1 MAFFNSIYKAL
12 TGRDVEALLQKLSER
27 EAEISKLQTQIESQ
41 TATIESQAATIK
53 YQKAILESQ
62 DSTITSHTAT
72 ITAQSDKIEKLNK
85 NLKESSDNLDSVK
98 EQLDEE
104 HTSNKTLTLKV
115 SHFQSRISKLK
126 KDLEDE
132 QTSKSAVEER
142 LNETQVELSNANKQI
157 SEYSLQIE
165 TTQNSLKEIEDKFVQ
180 QTNLLQQEKEKYA
193 TAEQLL
199 SKAESDS
206 KELNSE
212 LSNTKEKI
220 SELTAQLQQ
229 TQNENEEARTE
240 NISLRKQLQELSE
253 KIVLQEN
260 EKDKIETADDKAHE
274 TTDKDIDTEEDDEDA
289 EDEIAED
296 VNEIETEED
305 EEEEKQEEETAEYEI
320 DWDNKELETL
330 DVEQDNILSDST
342 LSITKV
348 WDVRNKKE
356 IDAKQF
362 FSLPEGEIMSMRREL
377 QLAITTDNPYWVCPV
392 CGQMIKISGKRT
404 ARGKALFFSHLHDS
418 EDCPIKTNTGLTK
431 RMIEARKYALVQESE
446 RHHRLKTSIANFLE
460 ETNSKSKGVSDV
472 QIEKRVTT
480 DLPFMNWRCP
490 DVQAMY
496 HGMHLVF
503 ELQLSTTF
511 ISTIVERDLFYR
523 LNNYFII
530 WVFNFEENKEYMDLT
545 NLMCKDIYYANKRN
559 IFVFDK
565 DAQAESLRR
574 KELVLK
580 CNWLDADNTWH
591 YGPTDGDGNGIF
603 IAIDQLNFDTKNN
616 KPYYYDAE
624 KEYFLQNKDVL
635 LLRAKQE
642 LDLKAILEGLERR
655 EQQKKERKAL
665 REAKKEIE
673 KLSIVVAN
681 DKTTNEESFQNTIAS
696 TQEGNKSQV
705 TINANGHEY
714 VDLGL
719 PSGTLW
725 ATCNVG
731 ATKPEEY
738 GDYFA
743 WGEVQPKEEYSWE
756 TYKWCNGSYN
766 KLTKYCNDIRGNIIV
781 LDPEDDV
788 AHVNWGGDW
797 RMPTNGEQYELYKN
811 CIWIWINQNG
821 VEGHKVTSKI
831 NGNSIFLPAAGY
843 RNYSDLNDA
852 GSYGCYWDSSL
863 YSGNSYYAYE
873 LYFDSSKVGWIGYNR
888 YYGRSVRPVLR
899 VEFTLRFVPNGGQG
913 EMPIVVKP
921 FNQAFTLPTCTIKR
935 DGYEFIGWN
944 TQPDGT
950 GEKYEDGDTIYLSTN
965 TALYAQWKE
974 IPTKENMHNGHEYV
988 DLGLPSGTL
997 WATCNVGANSP
1008 EEYGDY
1014 FAWGEVEPS
1023 GDKYKEYKWF
1033 DDEERVIKYC
1043 NDKVS
1048 RYVDRIKELEFLDD
1062 AANFNWGGKWCMP
1075 NKKEFEELLECCIWN
1090 EVNKNGI
1097 NGFEVIS
1104 KTNGKSIFFIRR
1116 DYWSASVSLN
1126 NEYTAYEL
1134 LLCSRRV
1141 HLYSAERVS
1150 RNAIRPIMRNEYTL
1164 SFDANGGEGDM
1175 LPIVKEPNEFFR
1187 IPISAFNRFGF
1198 LFVGW
1203 NTKSNGTGITYLEEQ
1218 EFNLSMNVE
1227 LYAQWEEDTNIPNVH
1242 NGHEYVDLGLPSGTL
1257 WATCNIGA
1265 TKPEENGD
1273 YFTWGSIY
1281 PTRKQIK
1288 RYKRIMP
1295 TSSLGCYF
1303 YGYCVDPMYGK
1314 VDNKTSL
1321 DLCDDAAFRWWGGT
1335 WSTPSALEQKELY
1348 NNCLWEREVID
1359 GCIGYKAISIINGNS
1374 IFFPAAGFYDE
1385 DKRWYADGLR
1395 GEYWS
1400 KSICLER
1407 CKNAIFMT
1415 VCSRPS
1421 LANDK
1426 GNRCESRT
1434 IRPIM
1439 HIGLTLKFDS
1449 NGGQG
1454 EMISYTRLKNH
1465 IFRLPFNEF
1474 IMKECVFIEWNT
1486 NIDGSGDKYLEGQDI
1501 CLTENIT
1508 LYAQWKK
1515 IY

>member
-1 MAFFNSIYKAL
+1 MAFLNSIYKAL
-12 TGRDVEALLQKLSER
+12 TGKDVEALLQKLSER

-41 TATIESQAATIK
+41 TATIESQAATIN

-85 NLKESSDNLDSVK
+85 NLKESSENLDSVK

-132 QTSKSAVEER
+132 QTSKSEVEER

-229 TQNENEEARTE
+229 TQNEKEEARTE

-305 EEEEKQEEETAEYEI
+305 EEEEKQEDETTEFEI
-320 DWDNKELETL
+320 DWDNVELEIT
-330 DVEQDNILSDST
+330 DVEQDTILTDST

-362 FSLPEGEIMSMRREL
+362 FSLPEGEIMTMRREL
-377 QLAITTDNPYWVCPV
+377 QLAITTDTPYWVCPV
-392 CGQMIKISGKRT
+392 CGQMVKISGKRT

-460 ETNSKSKGVSDV
+460 ETNRKNKGVSDV

-496 HGMHLVF
+496 NGMHLVF

-565 DAQAESLRR
+565 DSQTESFKR

-580 CNWLDADNTWH
+580 CNWLNADNTWQ
-591 YGPTDGDGNGIF
+591 YGPNDGDRNGIF
-603 IAIDQLNFDTKNN
+603 ITLDQLKFDTKSN

-624 KEYFLQNKDVL
+624 KEYFLKYQDKLVL
-635 LLRAKQE
+635 REKQE
-642 LDLKAILEGLERR
+642 LDLQTVLEGLERR

-673 KLSIVVAN
+673 KESIVVEN
-681 DKTTNEESFQNTIAS
+681 DKTTNEESLQNTIAS
-696 TQEGNKSQV
+696 TKEGNKSQV

-743 WGEVQPKEEYSWE
+743 WGEVKPKDEYSRE
-756 TYKWCNGSYN
+756 TYKWCDRKYDTL
-766 KLTKYCNDIRGNIIV
+766 KKYCRKSWYGRVDGKVV
-781 LDPEDDV
+781 LEPKDDV
-788 AHVNWGGDW
+788 ARVRWGGEW
-797 RMPTNGEQYELYKN
+797 RMPSSEEQNELKVN
-811 CIWIWINQNG
+811 CIWEWVNQNG
-821 VEGHKVTSKI
+821 VGGYKVISKT
-831 NGNSIFLPAAGY
+831 NGKSIFLPTTGF
-843 RNYSDLNDA
+843 RDDLGLNDA
-852 GSYGCYWDSSL
+852 GSNGSYWSSSL
-863 YSGNSYYAYE
+863 YTNNSNFASY
-873 LYFDSSKVGWIGYNR
+873 LSFDSSNVDSDEELR
-888 YYGRSVRPVLR
+888 YYGQSVRPVLR
-899 VEFTLRFVPNGGQG
+899 VEFTLSFVPNGGQG
-913 EMPIVVKP
+913 EMPAVVKP
-921 FNQAFTLPTCTIKR
+921 LKQAFTLPTCTFIR
-935 DGYEFIGWN
+935 DGYEF
-944 TQPDGT
+944 
-950 GEKYEDGDTIYLSTN
+950 L
-965 TALYAQWKE
+965 
-974 IPTKENMHNGHEYV
+974 
-988 DLGLPSGTL
+988 
-997 WATCNVGANSP
+997 
-1008 EEYGDY
+1008 
-1014 FAWGEVEPS
+1014 
-1023 GDKYKEYKWF
+1023 
-1033 DDEERVIKYC
+1033 
-1043 NDKVS
+1043 
-1048 RYVDRIKELEFLDD
+1048 
-1062 AANFNWGGKWCMP
+1062 
-1075 NKKEFEELLECCIWN
+1075 
-1090 EVNKNGI
+1090 
-1097 NGFEVIS
+1097 
-1104 KTNGKSIFFIRR
+1104 
-1116 DYWSASVSLN
+1116 
-1126 NEYTAYEL
+1126 
-1134 LLCSRRV
+1134 
-1141 HLYSAERVS
+1141 
-1150 RNAIRPIMRNEYTL
+1150 
-1164 SFDANGGEGDM
+1164 
-1175 LPIVKEPNEFFR
+1175 
-1187 IPISAFNRFGF
+1187 
-1198 LFVGW
+1198 GW
-1203 NTKSNGTGITYLEEQ
+1203 NTKSDGTGEIYVVNEE
-1218 EFNLSMNVE
+1218 
-1227 LYAQWEEDTNIPNVH
+1227 
-1242 NGHEYVDLGLPSGTL
+1242 
-1257 WATCNIGA
+1257 
-1265 TKPEENGD
+1265 
-1273 YFTWGSIY
+1273 
-1281 PTRKQIK
+1281 IK
-1288 RYKRIMP
+1288 
-1295 TSSLGCYF
+1295 
-1303 YGYCVDPMYGK
+1303 
-1314 VDNKTSL
+1314 L
-1321 DLCDDAAFRWWGGT
+1321 D
-1335 WSTPSALEQKELY
+1335 K
-1348 NNCLWEREVID
+1348 
-1359 GCIGYKAISIINGNS
+1359 
-1374 IFFPAAGFYDE
+1374 
-1385 DKRWYADGLR
+1385 
-1395 GEYWS
+1395 
-1400 KSICLER
+1400 
-1407 CKNAIFMT
+1407 
-1415 VCSRPS
+1415 
-1421 LANDK
+1421 
-1426 GNRCESRT
+1426 
-1434 IRPIM
+1434 
-1439 HIGLTLKFDS
+1439 
-1449 NGGQG
+1449 
-1454 EMISYTRLKNH
+1454 
-1465 IFRLPFNEF
+1465 
-1474 IMKECVFIEWNT
+1474 
-1486 NIDGSGDKYLEGQDI
+1486 
-1501 CLTENIT
+1501 NIT
-1508 LYAQWKK
+1508 LYAIWKK
-1515 IY
+1515 LS

>member
-1 MAFFNSIYKAL
+1 MAFLNSIYKAL
-12 TGRDVEALLQKLSER
+12 TGRDVETLLQKLSER

-85 NLKESSDNLDSVK
+85 NLKESSENLDSVK

-142 LNETQVELSNANKQI
+142 LNETQLELSNANKQI

-180 QTNLLQQEKEKYA
+180 QTNLLQQEKEKSA
-193 TAEQLL
+193 NAEQLL

-206 KELNSE
+206 RELNSE
-212 LSNTKEKI
+212 LSAANEQI

-229 TQNENEEARTE
+229 TQNEKEEARTE

-289 EDEIAED
+289 EEEIAED

-305 EEEEKQEEETAEYEI
+305 EEEEKQEEKQEEETAEYEI

-377 QLAITTDNPYWVCPV
+377 LLAITTDTPYWVCPV
-392 CGQMIKISGKRT
+392 CGQMVKISGKRT

-460 ETNSKSKGVSDV
+460 ETNSKNKGVSDV

-496 HGMHLVF
+496 NGMHLVF

-559 IFVFDK
+559 IFVFDR
-565 DAQAESLRR
+565 DAQTESFKR

-580 CNWLDADNTWH
+580 CNWLNADNTWQ
-591 YGPTDGDGNGIF
+591 YEPNDGDRNGIF
-603 IAIDQLNFDTKNN
+603 ITLDQLKFDTKSN

-624 KEYFLQNKDVL
+624 NEYFLKYQDKLVL
-635 LLRAKQE
+635 REKQE
-642 LDLKAILEGLERR
+642 LDLQTVLEGLERR
-655 EQQKKERKAL
+655 EQQKKERKEL
-665 REAKKEIE
+665 RGAKKSEVKVNLE
-673 KLSIVVAN
+673 NVADVVAD
-681 DKTTNEESFQNTIAS
+681 DKVVLPDAVNAEPEEKKTL
-696 TQEGNKSQV
+696 GK
-705 TINANGHEY
+705 INANGHEY

-731 ATKPEEY
+731 ATKPEES
-738 GDYFA
+738 GDDFA
-743 WGEVQPKEEYSWE
+743 WGEVESKSEYSRE
-756 TYKWCNGSYN
+756 NYKWCDGQFYQ
-766 KLTKYCNDIRGNIIV
+766 LTKYCNDSIYGKVDNKTI
-781 LDPEDDV
+781 LELCDDV
-788 AHVNWGGDW
+788 ANVKWGGTW
-797 RMPTNGEQYELYKN
+797 RMPTNEEQWELINDSYTT
-811 CIWIWINQNG
+811 WTWINKYRVRG
-821 VEGHKVTSKI
+821 YKVTSKV
-831 NGNSIFLPAAGY
+831 NGNSIFLPAAG
-843 RNYSDLNDA
+843 SD
-852 GSYGCYWDSSL
+852 GYYWSSSL
-863 YSGNSYYAYE
+863 SNSYYAFS
-873 LYFDSSKVGWIGYNR
+873 LIFGLDSVHSYCSIYRCGGQ
-888 YYGRSVRPVLR
+888 SVRPVLR
-899 VEFTLRFVPNGGQG
+899 VEFTLSFVPNGGQG
-913 EMPIVVKP
+913 EMPAVVKP
-921 FNQAFTLPTCTIKR
+921 FKQAFTLPTCTFSR

-997 WATCNVGANSP
+997 WATCNVGATKP

-1014 FAWGEVEPS
+1014 FAWGEVEPRRQFLS
-1023 GDKYKEYKWF
+1023 KKYKWLKRKDIGF
-1033 DDEERVIKYC
+1033 TKYC
-1043 NDKVS
+1043 NGTSFGVIDNKINL
-1048 RYVDRIKELEFLDD
+1048 DIEDD
-1062 AANFNWGGKWCMP
+1062 AAYVNWGGDWRIP
-1075 NKKEFEELLECCIWN
+1075 INTELEELRTNCTWTWKTQKGVN
-1090 EVNKNGI
+1090 GYEVS
-1097 NGFEVIS
+1097 S
-1104 KTNGKSIFFIRR
+1104 KTNSNRIF
-1116 DYWSASVSLN
+1116 L
-1126 NEYTAYEL
+1126 
-1134 LLCSRRV
+1134 
-1141 HLYSAERVS
+1141 
-1150 RNAIRPIMRNEYTL
+1150 
-1164 SFDANGGEGDM
+1164 
-1175 LPIVKEPNEFFR
+1175 
-1187 IPISAFNRFGF
+1187 
-1198 LFVGW
+1198 
-1203 NTKSNGTGITYLEEQ
+1203 
-1218 EFNLSMNVE
+1218 
-1227 LYAQWEEDTNIPNVH
+1227 
-1242 NGHEYVDLGLPSGTL
+1242 
-1257 WATCNIGA
+1257 
-1265 TKPEENGD
+1265 
-1273 YFTWGSIY
+1273 
-1281 PTRKQIK
+1281 
-1288 RYKRIMP
+1288 
-1295 TSSLGCYF
+1295 
-1303 YGYCVDPMYGK
+1303 
-1314 VDNKTSL
+1314 
-1321 DLCDDAAFRWWGGT
+1321 
-1335 WSTPSALEQKELY
+1335 
-1348 NNCLWEREVID
+1348 
-1359 GCIGYKAISIINGNS
+1359 
-1374 IFFPAAGFYDE
+1374 PAAGFRYG
-1385 DKRWYADGLR
+1385 KKLNNADSDGY
-1395 GEYWS
+1395 YWS
-1400 KSICLER
+1400 CLLYTD
-1407 CKNAIFMT
+1407 NSNSAYDLIFEKGKIRSDYHYRRYYGQS
-1415 VCSRPS
+1415 VRPV
-1421 LANDK
+1421 L
-1426 GNRCESRT
+1426 RVEF
-1434 IRPIM
+1434 
-1439 HIGLTLKFDS
+1439 TLSFVP

-1454 EMISYTRLKNH
+1454 EMPAVVKPFKQAFT
-1465 IFRLPFNEF
+1465 LPTCTFQRDGYEF
-1474 IMKECVFIEWNT
+1474 LGWNT
-1486 NIDGSGDKYLEGQDI
+1486 LPDGIGEKYEAGDTISLSAN
-1501 CLTENIT
+1501 TT
-1508 LYAQWKK
+1508 LYAQWKEISTK
-1515 IY
+1515 ENMHNKEYV

>member
-1 MAFFNSIYKAL
+1 MAFLNSIYKAL
-12 TGRDVEALLQKLSER
+12 TGRDVETLLQKLSER

-85 NLKESSDNLDSVK
+85 NLKESSENLDSVK

-165 TTQNSLKEIEDKFVQ
+165 TTQNSLKAIEDKFVQ

-229 TQNENEEARTE
+229 TQNEKEEARTE

-342 LSITKV
+342 LSIAKV

-362 FSLPEGEIMSMRREL
+362 FSLPEGEIISMRREL
-377 QLAITTDNPYWVCPV
+377 QLAITTDTPYWVCPA
-392 CGQMIKISGKRT
+392 CGQMVKISGKRT

-446 RHHRLKTSIANFLE
+446 RHHRLKTIIANFLE
-460 ETNSKSKGVSDV
+460 ETNSKNKGVSDV

-480 DLPFMNWRCP
+480 NLPFMNWRCP

-496 HGMHLVF
+496 NGMHLVF

-559 IFVFDK
+559 IFVFDR
-565 DAQAESLRR
+565 DAQAESFKQ

-580 CNWLDADNTWH
+580 CNWLNADNTWQ
-591 YGPTDGDGNGIF
+591 YGPNDGDRNGIF
-603 IAIDQLNFDTKNN
+603 ITLDQLKFDTKNN

-624 KEYFLQNKDVL
+624 KEYL
-635 LLRAKQE
+635 LKHQDKLVIREKQE
-642 LDLKAILEGLERR
+642 LDLQAVLEGLERR
-655 EQQKKERKAL
+655 EQQKRERKEL
-665 REAKKEIE
+665 REAKKAEAKE
-673 KLSIVVAN
+673 NLETVVDVVAE
-681 DKTTNEESFQNTIAS
+681 DKVVLPDAVNAESEEKKTL
-696 TQEGNKSQV
+696 GK
-705 TINANGHEY
+705 INANGHEYVDLRLPSGTLWATCNVGATKPEEYGDYFAWGEVEPKDEYSLDNYKWNDRILDKLTKYCTSSSDDTVDNKTTLDLSDDAAYVNWGTSWRMPTTDEMGELINYCSWIETTQNGVRGCKVTSITNGNSIFLPDAGVRSGSILHSAGVFGGYWSSCLVSSESLNAYNLELDVYVDWRECSRRSGLSVRPVLSQHLYTITFNANGGLGSMPSKAVSAGASISLPANTFTRSGYVFVGWNTSFSGTGTSYTNGQSITPSGHITLYAQWKKIENSQGQVSGSHQDHDY

-743 WGEVQPKEEYSWE
+743 WGEVEPKGKHSWVNSWEEVEPEDEYSWE
-756 TYKWCNGSYN
+756 
-766 KLTKYCNDIRGNIIV
+766 
-781 LDPEDDV
+781 
-788 AHVNWGGDW
+788 
-797 RMPTNGEQYELYKN
+797 
-811 CIWIWINQNG
+811 
-821 VEGHKVTSKI
+821 
-831 NGNSIFLPAAGY
+831 NS
-843 RNYSDLNDA
+843 
-852 GSYGCYWDSSL
+852 
-863 YSGNSYYAYE
+863 
-873 LYFDSSKVGWIGYNR
+873 
-888 YYGRSVRPVLR
+888 
-899 VEFTLRFVPNGGQG
+899 
-913 EMPIVVKP
+913 
-921 FNQAFTLPTCTIKR
+921 
-935 DGYEFIGWN
+935 
-944 TQPDGT
+944 
-950 GEKYEDGDTIYLSTN
+950 
-965 TALYAQWKE
+965 
-974 IPTKENMHNGHEYV
+974 
-988 DLGLPSGTL
+988 
-997 WATCNVGANSP
+997 

-1014 FAWGEVEPS
+1014 FAWGEVEPKGEYS
-1023 GDKYKEYKWF
+1023 WENYKWCKGT
-1033 DDEERVIKYC
+1033 EETLTKY
-1043 NDKVS
+1043 S
-1048 RYVDRIKELEFLDD
+1048 
-1062 AANFNWGGKWCMP
+1062 
-1075 NKKEFEELLECCIWN
+1075 
-1090 EVNKNGI
+1090 
-1097 NGFEVIS
+1097 
-1104 KTNGKSIFFIRR
+1104 
-1116 DYWSASVSLN
+1116 
-1126 NEYTAYEL
+1126 
-1134 LLCSRRV
+1134 
-1141 HLYSAERVS
+1141 
-1150 RNAIRPIMRNEYTL
+1150 
-1164 SFDANGGEGDM
+1164 
-1175 LPIVKEPNEFFR
+1175 
-1187 IPISAFNRFGF
+1187 
-1198 LFVGW
+1198 
-1203 NTKSNGTGITYLEEQ
+1203 
-1218 EFNLSMNVE
+1218 
-1227 LYAQWEEDTNIPNVH
+1227 
-1242 NGHEYVDLGLPSGTL
+1242 
-1257 WATCNIGA
+1257 
-1265 TKPEENGD
+1265 
-1273 YFTWGSIY
+1273 
-1281 PTRKQIK
+1281 
-1288 RYKRIMP
+1288 
-1295 TSSLGCYF
+1295 TSSYF
-1303 YGYCVDPMYGK
+1303 GT
-1314 VDNKTSL
+1314 VDNKTTL
-1321 DLCDDAAFRWWGGT
+1321 DLSDDAAYVNWGSSWRMPTIAELDELRNRNYTT
-1335 WSTPSALEQKELY
+1335 WNWTTQNGVK
-1348 NNCLWEREVID
+1348 
-1359 GCIGYKAISIINGNS
+1359 GYKVTSKANGNS
-1374 IFFPAAGFYDE
+1374 IFLPAAG
-1385 DKRWYADGLR
+1385 KRYGSCLFEPGAYGD
-1395 GEYWS
+1395 YWS
-1400 KSICLER
+1400 SCLDSGRSDYAYHLDFYLKVEWGH
-1407 CKNAIFMT
+1407 
-1415 VCSRPS
+1415 S
-1421 LANDK
+1421 LRDTGRSVRAVL
-1426 GNRCESRT
+1426 R
-1434 IRPIM
+1434 
-1439 HIGLTLKFDS
+1439 
-1449 NGGQG
+1449 
-1454 EMISYTRLKNH
+1454 
-1465 IFRLPFNEF
+1465 
-1474 IMKECVFIEWNT
+1474 
-1486 NIDGSGDKYLEGQDI
+1486 
-1501 CLTENIT
+1501 
-1508 LYAQWKK
+1508 
-1515 IY
+1515 

>member
-1 MAFFNSIYKAL
+1 MAFLNSIYKAL
-12 TGRDVEALLQKLSER
+12 TGRDVETLLQKLSER

-62 DSTITSHTAT
+62 DSTITSQTAT
-72 ITAQSDKIEKLNK
+72 ITAQSDKIEKLSK
-85 NLKESSDNLDSVK
+85 NLKESSENLDSVK

-229 TQNENEEARTE
+229 TQNEKEEARTE

-260 EKDKIETADDKAHE
+260 EKDKIETADDKTHE

-320 DWDNKELETL
+320 DWDNVELEIT
-330 DVEQDNILSDST
+330 DVEQDTILTDST

-377 QLAITTDNPYWVCPV
+377 QLSITTDTPYWVCPV
-392 CGQMIKISGKRT
+392 CGQMVKISGKRT

-460 ETNSKSKGVSDV
+460 ETNSKNKGVSDV

-496 HGMHLVF
+496 NGMHLVF

-559 IFVFDK
+559 IFVFDR
-565 DAQAESLRR
+565 DAQTESFKR

-580 CNWLDADNTWH
+580 CNWLNADNTWQ
-591 YGPTDGDGNGIF
+591 YGPNDGDRNGIF
-603 IAIDQLNFDTKNN
+603 ITLDQLKFDTKNN

-624 KEYFLQNKDVL
+624 KEYFLKHQDKVVL
-635 LLRAKQE
+635 REKQE
-642 LDLKAILEGLERR
+642 LDLQTVLEGLERR
-655 EQQKKERKAL
+655 EQQKKERKEL
-665 REAKKEIE
+665 RDAKKAEVKANLYTVAE
-673 KLSIVVAN
+673 VVAEN
-681 DKTTNEESFQNTIAS
+681 KVDLPDAVKTEPEEKKTL
-696 TQEGNKSQV
+696 GK
-705 TINANGHEY
+705 INANGHEY

-743 WGEVQPKEEYSWE
+743 WGEVEPKDEYSAKN
-756 TYKWCNGSYN
+756 YKWSGRYSNSIN
-766 KLTKYCNDIRGNIIV
+766 KYCIDSKYGKVDNKTI
-781 LDPEDDV
+781 LELCDD
-788 AHVNWGGDW
+788 AANVNWGGDW
-797 RMPTNGEQYELYKN
+797 CMPTLKEQYELSN
-811 CIWIWINQNG
+811 FTTWTWTNRNG
-821 VEGHKVTSKI
+821 VRGCKVTSKI
-831 NGNSIFLPAAGY
+831 NGNSIFLPAAGF
-843 RNYSDLNDA
+843 RGISDLYSA
-852 GSYGCYWDSSL
+852 GSYGYYWGSSL
-863 YSGNSYYAYE
+863 TTYDSHCAYYLSIESGSVSSYSNDYREHG
-873 LYFDSSKVGWIGYNR
+873 L
-888 YYGRSVRPVLR
+888 SVRPVLR
-899 VEFTLRFVPNGGQG
+899 VEFTLSFVPNGGQG
-913 EMPIVVKP
+913 EMPAVVKP
-921 FNQAFTLPTCTIKR
+921 LKQAFTLPTCTFKR

-944 TQPDGT
+944 NQPDGT

-1014 FAWGEVEPS
+1014 FAWGEVKPKCNYCWWTYEWRTNQKKFYNWKDRTWS
-1023 GDKYKEYKWF
+1023 KEKGKYLT
-1033 DDEERVIKYC
+1033 KYC
-1043 NDKVS
+1043 KNS
-1048 RYVDRIKELEFLDD
+1048 WQGYVDRNTQLKLSDD
-1062 AANFNWGGKWCMP
+1062 VANVKWGGKWCIP
-1075 NKKEFEELLECCIWN
+1075 TKDEQDELRNNSYTTWIWITS
-1090 EVNKNGI
+1090 NGI
-1097 NGFEVIS
+1097 MGYKITSKING
-1104 KTNGKSIFFIRR
+1104 NSIFLPTTGCRV
-1116 DYWSASVSLN
+1116 DYDLNSAETDGNYWGCSLN
-1126 NEYTAYEL
+1126 INDSLYASEL
-1134 LLCSRRV
+1134 HFNLDNVSSCYGNRTSGRV
-1141 HLYSAERVS
+1141 V
-1150 RNAIRPIMRNEYTL
+1150 RPVVRAKKIYNLMFEG
-1164 SFDANGGEGDM
+1164 NGGVGVM
-1175 LPIVKEPNEFFR
+1175 KRIKVKHFDKVEIPNNEFLNHGYEF
-1187 IPISAFNRFGF
+1187 I
-1198 LFVGW
+1198 GW
-1203 NTKSNGTGITYLEEQ
+1203 NTKADGTGDSYKSDDTI
-1218 EFNLSMNVE
+1218 NLYSNTT
-1227 LYAQWEEDTNIPNVH
+1227 LYAQWIEVNCNMH
-1242 NGHEYVDLGLPSGTL
+1242 NGHGFVDLGLPSGTL
-1257 WATCNIGA
+1257 WATYNIGA
-1265 TKPEENGD
+1265 TKPEERGD
-1273 YFTWGSIY
+1273 YFAWGEVKPKSEY
-1281 PTRKQIK
+1281 SWENYKWCDG
-1288 RYKRIMP
+1288 RYDKLTKYCRQ
-1295 TSSLGCYF
+1295 SG
-1303 YGYCVDPMYGK
+1303 YGTIDGREK
-1314 VDNKTSL
+1314 L
-1321 DLCDDAAFRWWGGT
+1321 EIEDDAAHVNWGGDWRLPSRGEQDELKDMNYTT
-1335 WSTPSALEQKELY
+1335 WTWI
-1348 NNCLWEREVID
+1348 CLNRIY
-1359 GCIGYKAISIINGNS
+1359 GYLITSKINGNCV
-1374 IFFPAAGFYDE
+1374 FFPAAGVDYGSE
-1385 DKRWYADGLR
+1385 YGCWGYGYYRSNNGDGLVFNSDNVKC
-1395 GEYWS
+1395 GEHS
-1400 KSICLER
+1400 R
-1407 CKNAIFMT
+1407 CYGL
-1415 VCSRPS
+1415 S
-1421 LANDK
+1421 
-1426 GNRCESRT
+1426 
-1434 IRPIM
+1434 IRPVM
-1439 HIGLTLKFDS
+1439 SK
-1449 NGGQG
+1449 
-1454 EMISYTRLKNH
+1454 
-1465 IFRLPFNEF
+1465 
-1474 IMKECVFIEWNT
+1474 
-1486 NIDGSGDKYLEGQDI
+1486 
-1501 CLTENIT
+1501 
-1508 LYAQWKK
+1508 
-1515 IY
+1515 

>member
-1 MAFFNSIYKAL
+1 MYDYTSITTMAFLNSIYKAL
-12 TGRDVEALLQKLSER
+12 TGKDVEALLQKLSER

-41 TATIESQAATIK
+41 TATIESQAATIN

-85 NLKESSDNLDSVK
+85 NLKESSENLDSVK

-132 QTSKSAVEER
+132 QTSKSEVEER

-229 TQNENEEARTE
+229 TQNEKEEARTE

-305 EEEEKQEEETAEYEI
+305 EEEEKQEDETTEFEI
-320 DWDNKELETL
+320 DWDNVELEIT
-330 DVEQDNILSDST
+330 DVEQDTILTDST

-362 FSLPEGEIMSMRREL
+362 FSLPEGEIMTMRREL
-377 QLAITTDNPYWVCPV
+377 QLAITTDTPYWVCPV
-392 CGQMIKISGKRT
+392 CGQMVKISGKRT

-418 EDCPIKTNTGLTK
+418 EECPIKTNTGLTK

-460 ETNSKSKGVSDV
+460 EINSKNKGVSDV

-496 HGMHLVF
+496 NGMHLVF

-559 IFVFDK
+559 IFVFDR
-565 DAQAESLRR
+565 DAQTESFKR

-580 CNWLDADNTWH
+580 CNWLNADNTWQ
-591 YGPTDGDGNGIF
+591 YGPNDGDRNGIF
-603 IAIDQLNFDTKNN
+603 ITLDQLKLDTKSN

-624 KEYFLQNKDVL
+624 KEYFLKHQDKVVL
-635 LLRAKQE
+635 REKQE
-642 LDLKAILEGLERR
+642 LDLQTILEGLERR
-655 EQQKKERKAL
+655 EQQKKELKKL
-665 REAKKEIE
+665 REAKKSEEIVNIENVADVVVDDKVVLPDTVNAEPEE
-673 KLSIVVAN
+673 KKALG
-681 DKTTNEESFQNTIAS
+681 K
-696 TQEGNKSQV
+696 
-705 TINANGHEY
+705 INANGHEY

-743 WGEVQPKEEYSWE
+743 WGETEPKSEYSWE
-756 TYKWCNGSYN
+756 KYKWGGGNGNYIN
-766 KLTKYCNDIRGNIIV
+766 KYRNDSIDGK
-781 LDPEDDV
+781 DDNKTILELCDD
-788 AHVNWGGDW
+788 AANVNWGCNW
-797 RMPTNGEQYELYKN
+797 RIPTLVEQDELRNDLYTTWVWVN
-811 CIWIWINQNG
+811 HG
-821 VEGHKVTSKI
+821 VRGYKVTSKI
-831 NGNSIFLPAAGY
+831 NGNSIFLPVAGY
-843 RNYSDLNDA
+843 IYESELCDA
-852 GSYGCYWDSSL
+852 GSDIGYWSSSL
-863 YSGNSYYAYE
+863 STNNSGLAYSLGSNCFNSVSVD
-873 LYFDSSKVGWIGYNR
+873 LRICGL
-888 YYGRSVRPVLR
+888 SVRPVLR
-899 VEFTLRFVPNGGQG
+899 VEFTLSFVPNGGQG
-913 EMPIVVKP
+913 EMPAVVKP
-921 FNQAFTLPTCTIKR
+921 FKQAFTLPTCTFKR

-944 TQPDGT
+944 SQSDGT

-988 DLGLPSGTL
+988 DLGLSSGTL
-997 WATCNVGANSP
+997 WATCNVGADYP

-1014 FAWGEVEPS
+1014 FAWGETTPKEE
-1023 GDKYKEYKWF
+1023 YKEENYKWYNKENSYLCTKYNYQDKQRGLDIM
-1033 DDEERVIKYC
+1033 DDTAQVNWGGDWRMPGLS
-1043 NDKVS
+1043 D
-1048 RYVDRIKELEFLDD
+1048 IKEL
-1062 AANFNWGGKWCMP
+1062 
-1075 NKKEFEELLECCIWN
+1075 CIKCTW
-1090 EVNKNGI
+1090 I
-1097 NGFEVIS
+1097 
-1104 KTNGKSIFFIRR
+1104 
-1116 DYWSASVSLN
+1116 
-1126 NEYTAYEL
+1126 
-1134 LLCSRRV
+1134 
-1141 HLYSAERVS
+1141 
-1150 RNAIRPIMRNEYTL
+1150 
-1164 SFDANGGEGDM
+1164 
-1175 LPIVKEPNEFFR
+1175 
-1187 IPISAFNRFGF
+1187 
-1198 LFVGW
+1198 
-1203 NTKSNGTGITYLEEQ
+1203 
-1218 EFNLSMNVE
+1218 
-1227 LYAQWEEDTNIPNVH
+1227 
-1242 NGHEYVDLGLPSGTL
+1242 
-1257 WATCNIGA
+1257 
-1265 TKPEENGD
+1265 
-1273 YFTWGSIY
+1273 YFT
-1281 PTRKQIK
+1281 
-1288 RYKRIMP
+1288 
-1295 TSSLGCYF
+1295 L
-1303 YGYCVDPMYGK
+1303 
-1314 VDNKTSL
+1314 
-1321 DLCDDAAFRWWGGT
+1321 
-1335 WSTPSALEQKELY
+1335 
-1348 NNCLWEREVID
+1348 
-1359 GCIGYKAISIINGNS
+1359 
-1374 IFFPAAGFYDE
+1374 
-1385 DKRWYADGLR
+1385 
-1395 GEYWS
+1395 
-1400 KSICLER
+1400 
-1407 CKNAIFMT
+1407 
-1415 VCSRPS
+1415 
-1421 LANDK
+1421 
-1426 GNRCESRT
+1426 
-1434 IRPIM
+1434 
-1439 HIGLTLKFDS
+1439 
-1449 NGGQG
+1449 
-1454 EMISYTRLKNH
+1454 
-1465 IFRLPFNEF
+1465 
-1474 IMKECVFIEWNT
+1474 
-1486 NIDGSGDKYLEGQDI
+1486 
-1501 CLTENIT
+1501 
-1508 LYAQWKK
+1508 
-1515 IY
+1515 